1 MADII
6 NGRYALADP
15 NSGVTV
21 FSLEGGEI
29 NMFGSYTQIK
39 TTQRESYPDI
49 HDEPV
54 ALKIEKK
61 SQTI

>member
-29 NMFGSYTQIK
+29 NMFGS
-39 TTQRESYPDI
+39 
-49 HDEPV
+49 
-54 ALKIEKK
+54 
-61 SQTI
+61 